1 MGSLKN
7 RAIVRIRKT
16 IGSGEVTMFSECFKS
31 RAQSLVLAVGTFAC
45 CSAFAADK
53 KPPEIPTCEKKI
65 GTLAVTEPENKWW
78 TALNL
83 ESPEA
88 LIKVFVSQSKCF
100 TLLDRGK
107 GLAAAQNERA
117 LAGSGEMRGGSN
129 IGKGQMKAADY
140 VLVPD
145 IVNQNARA
153 GGKNFGGLLGGMLGG
168 VAGAVVG
175 GISLKSKT
183 ADVVL
188 TLTDVRSTEQVALQQ
203 GHAKKTD
210 LGWGAGG
217 AGGFFGGFAAA
228 GASSYANTEIGQV
241 VTMAYLD
248 AFVKL
253 VADAKNMEHDAKA
266 DNVKQSV
273 TMAKPGKMYEGPDT
287 KAKVVRD
294 LDPGMT
300 LYPTDQKQGIF
311 WKVSDELGNEGWVP
325 STLFQLAK

>member
-1 MGSLKN
+1 MQKLNS
-7 RAIVRIRKT
+7 RIAA
-16 IGSGEVTMFSECFKS
+16 GVASAACLLAASSG
-31 RAQSLVLAVGTFAC
+31 
-45 CSAFAADK
+45 FAANK
-53 KPPEIPTCEKKI
+53 EPEIPTCEKKI

-78 TALNL
+78 RALNL

-88 LIKVFVSQSKCF
+88 LIKVFVSKSKCF

-107 GLAAAQNERA
+107 GMSAAQSERQ
-117 LAGSGEMRGGSN
+117 LASSGEFRGGSN

-153 GGKNFGGLLGGMLGG
+153 GGKNFGGLLGGVIGG
-168 VAGAVVG
+168 AAGAVIG
-175 GISLKSKT
+175 GVSLKSKT

-188 TLTDVRSTEQVALQQ
+188 TLTDVRSTEQVALAE

-210 LGWGAGG
+210 LGWAGG
-217 AGGFFGGFAAA
+217 GGAFFGAFAAG

-253 VADAKNMEHDAKA
+253 VHEARNMDHDAKT
-266 DNVKQSV
+266 DNVSQSV
-273 TMAKPGKMYEGPDT
+273 TMTKPGRMYAEPNI
-287 KAKVVRD
+287 KSKVVRD
-294 LDPGMT
+294 LDPGMM
-300 LYPTDQKQGIF
+300 LYPSGEKQELF

>member
-1 MGSLKN
+1 M
-7 RAIVRIRKT
+7 IRD
-16 IGSGEVTMFSECFKS
+16 GS
-31 RAQSLVLAVGTFAC
+31 RAKLAVGLAC
-45 CSAFAADK
+45 AALSGVAQAAEKDTK
-53 KPPEIPTCEKKI
+53 EPVIPTCDTKI
-65 GTLAVTEPENKWW
+65 GTLAVAEPENKWW
-78 TALNL
+78 VALNL

-107 GLAAAQNERA
+107 GLAAAQQERA

-145 IVNQNARA
+145 IVNKNASS
-153 GGKNFGGLLGGMLGG
+153 GGKAIGGILGGMIGG

-210 LGWGAGG
+210 LGWGGGGG
-217 AGGFFGGFAAA
+217 AFFGGFAAA
-228 GASSYANTEIGQV
+228 GASGYANTEIGQV

-248 AFVKL
+248 AFAKL
-253 VADAKNMEHDAKA
+253 VADVKQIQPNAKA
-266 DNVKQSV
+266 DNVTQSV
-273 TMAKPGKMYEGPDT
+273 TMAKPGKLYATPDV
-287 KAKVVRD
+287 KGAVVRD
-294 LDPGMT
+294 LDVGMT
-300 LYPTDQKQGIF
+300 LYPSGEKEGMW
-311 WKVSDELGNEGWVP
+311 WKVSDELGNEGWTP
-325 STLFQLAK
+325 STLFQLAR